1 MKVFAYYTGVCFGKE
16 RQIKLYA
23 DTTKGR
29 RKLAEEIINRH
40 TQKSKDEL
48 VNYKKLIIHNS
59 PILLNDNGINGYIKS
74 YEVEG

>member
-1 MKVFAYYTGVCFGKE
+1 M
-16 RQIKLYA
+16 
-23 DTTKGR
+23 
-29 RKLAEEIINRH
+29 AEEIINRH